1 MHRFI
6 ALFLCALL
14 VTVASLPTPEL
25 NKRVISQ
32 SLMDDLG
39 WYVKYAS
46 GAYQLLCP
54 IPNGKELVKQ
64 VRARYFIQNE
74 RIKLTQCFS
83 FIVQYLLDQY
93 AGLRGP
99 R

>member
-6 ALFLCALL
+6 VLFYCTLF

-32 SLMDDLG
+32 SLMDDLE

-64 VRARYFIQNE
+64 VRARYFTPIE
-74 RIKLTQCFS
+74 RIKLIRCFS
-83 FIVQYLLDQY
+83 FIVQHLVD
-93 AGLRGP
+93 
-99 R
+99 